1 MEMGTGKSKVVVD
14 EFGWRVYCKD
24 VSDLL
29 LIAPAG
35 CYRNW
40 DRDASEDDLA
50 ELHKH
55 LDPQI
60 FEKLVVRPWRSGG
73 GKQHLELVRALMR
86 VRGRPRAFIVNV
98 EALSSVERAIKA
110 CEEFIDTSERG
121 VLLAIDESTIIAN
134 GRANRSE
141 AVEQLGLRPNI
152 AAKRILTGLVAP
164 NSPMN
169 IWSQFNFLDPRI
181 IGFRSFVN
189 FRSRYAIQEELK
201 IGGMSDSEAR
211 AKGIKRPPNPRPIVA
226 YRNIEELHEKIA
238 PYSFRVLK
246 EDCLD
251 LPPKVYMPIREVPLT
266 KEQKRIYMEMKEFAT
281 ARLASETYVTATM
294 VLTHRLRLSQ
304 ILNGY
309 VKDEED
315 VIREIPELRTDELMK
330 VLQEYEGKAIIW
342 TSHDFSVRR
351 ITDRLRQEYGPQ
363 SVAQFW
369 GGNRSTRHL
378 DEARF
383 KTDPRCRFNVSTP
396 SAGGMGNTWVVAGL
410 AIFYD
415 NSDSLKDRMQAED
428 RNHRDGLIEAA
439 GSATYLDLAA
449 SGTLDHRK
457 ISNLRKKLDLAAMV
471 TADPR
476 RDWLV

>member
-201 IGGMSDSEAR
+201 IGGMSDQEAR

-266 KEQKRIYMEMKEFAT
+266 KEQKRIYLEMKEFAT

-309 VKDEED
+309 VKDEEGVHPGD
-315 VIREIPELRTDELMK
+315 TRAPDRRAHEGPAGVRGQGHHLDQPGLQRETHHGSPPAGVRSAVSRSVLGRKQKHAPPGRGALQDRPAMPLQRGRNAIGGKPGQHVGRRRSGHLLRQLGQSRSIACRQRIATTATASSRRRDRRRTSTSRPPARSII
-330 VLQEYEGKAIIW
+330 VRSAICARSW
-342 TSHDFSVRR
+342 TS
-351 ITDRLRQEYGPQ
+351 QP
-363 SVAQFW
+363 W
-369 GGNRSTRHL
+369 
-378 DEARF
+378 
-383 KTDPRCRFNVSTP
+383 
-396 SAGGMGNTWVVAGL
+396 
-410 AIFYD
+410 
-415 NSDSLKDRMQAED
+415 
-428 RNHRDGLIEAA
+428 
-439 GSATYLDLAA
+439 
-449 SGTLDHRK
+449 
-457 ISNLRKKLDLAAMV
+457 
-471 TADPR
+471 
-476 RDWLV
+476 

>member
-201 IGGMSDSEAR
+201 IGGMSDRRREPR
-211 AKGIKRPPNPRPIVA
+211 A
-226 YRNIEELHEKIA
+226 
-238 PYSFRVLK
+238 S
-246 EDCLD
+246 
-251 LPPKVYMPIREVPLT
+251 
-266 KEQKRIYMEMKEFAT
+266 
-281 ARLASETYVTATM
+281 
-294 VLTHRLRLSQ
+294 
-304 ILNGY
+304 
-309 VKDEED
+309 
-315 VIREIPELRTDELMK
+315 
-330 VLQEYEGKAIIW
+330 
-342 TSHDFSVRR
+342 SVRR
-351 ITDRLRQEYGPQ
+351 TRVPSWRTATSRSFTRRLRRTA
-363 SVAQFW
+363 SAFS
-369 GGNRSTRHL
+369 RRTASTCL
-378 DEARF
+378 
-383 KTDPRCRFNVSTP
+383 PRCTCRSARCRSRRSRSAST
-396 SAGGMGNTWVVAGL
+396 W
-410 AIFYD
+410 
-415 NSDSLKDRMQAED
+415 R
-428 RNHRDGLIEAA
+428 
-439 GSATYLDLAA
+439 
-449 SGTLDHRK
+449 
-457 ISNLRKKLDLAAMV
+457 
-471 TADPR
+471 
-476 RDWLV
+476 